1 MESNQAEQEK
11 EKRTTKSKKRL
22 RGSSAPSSVTAF
34 ILQSSQNNKEKG
46 EENLFKEII
55 KLPNLGKETE
65 IQIQE
70 AQRTAT
76 KSPEG
81 SPHQDR

>member
-1 MESNQAEQEK
+1 MGMSEGKERGKGAEKLFWEI
-11 EKRTTKSKKRL
+11 R
-22 RGSSAPSSVTAF
+22 A
-34 ILQSSQNNKEKG
+34 
-46 EENLFKEII
+46 ENFPI
-55 KLPNLGKETE
+55 LGKETE

-70 AQRTAT
+70 AKRTAT